1 MFADLPPPMH
11 ERVVCSIAAAVRYDV
26 PANLILA
33 VAEREGG
40 RPGQWVRNTNGTFD
54 VGPLQLNTS
63 YLASL
68 RRWGITA
75 ADAARPGCYPYD
87 LAAWR
92 LRGHLRHDKGDLWQR
107 AANYHS
113 RTPFFNARYRAY
125 IVPSAARWAA
135 WLSARVATY
144 EQGIRAVGPTVP
156 TSIAPALAVEAAPIG
171 GHVPRGIS
179 ISAQ

>member
-1 MFADLPPPMH
+1 MVFADLPPPLQ
-11 ERVVCSIAAAVRYDV
+11 ERVICSIAAAVRFDV

-40 RPGQWVRNTNGTFD
+40 KAGQWVRNTNGTFD
-54 VGPLQLNTS
+54 VGTLQLNTS

-75 ADAARPGCYPYD
+75 ADAAQPGCYPYD

-113 RTPFFNARYRAY
+113 RTPVFNARYRAY

-135 WLSARVATY
+135 WLRSRLATY
-144 EQGIRAVGPTVP
+144 EQGQTAVSSAAGAPLTPAVTLP
-156 TSIAPALAVEAAPIG
+156 TSIG
-171 GHVPRGIS
+171 YVPRSIS